1 MEIVNYFPGRVRL
14 KINSLY
20 KNKELTQI
28 VKIYI
33 CELDGIKKAK
43 ANAVTG
49 TIALEY
55 DSNKLNINTIRDTI
69 LGIIRNDMY
78 LKYVKEQYS
87 SYLEEEEKF
96 QAAKKKMLIFGSIYI
111 LYKVKQHFFG
121 KFFINRNL
129 SVLQAA
135 ALVTLIKGYPQL
147 KNTYKKVMTY
157 FPTDAD
163 KLLLVTGT
171 LLTLSREGN
180 KGTMLLF
187 LKAFTDA
194 LQSFSKLQIERTLI
208 ESNIGDNSFVWYNH
222 NEEEFLIPLKSLEQ
236 DDEVTFYDNETILV
250 DGTVI
255 EGYALVNNI
264 YYSGQP
270 ELKKISYNDNVH
282 EGMIVVSGK
291 IKVKVNNVPKKI
303 FKADVLL
310 NNLEITKGVKRY
322 QQRSIYYASTLA
334 LGSFVIT
341 GNSLAPLS
349 VFLLMT
355 PSATNVALNSGLA
368 NYLKLLMRNKIMLR
382 NINTIEKIIHSR
394 SIVFDKTGTLT
405 NGILKIDDIE
415 IYNNSYT
422 PEEVLKIAALCEG
435 NIYHPVS
442 SALKN
447 SANTNDILN
456 TDTVYIPSKG
466 ILADYNNHRVIIGN
480 ENMMLDENIDIISAA
495 NFVNKENDYY
505 IPIYFAIDN
514 KLTARIIMTEEIENH
529 AKEAIQQLKNSG
541 FSDIS
546 IISGDLERNTLNIA
560 NKLNISN
567 YEGNLSITDKQNVIY
582 NKKLDETVIMVGDGI
597 NDSLAMKEADV
608 SISFINNA
616 YEETLLK
623 SDCILLEKDLILI
636 PKLINITENSYYRIQ
651 RNIDF
656 SKNYNIAFGLLAMFG
671 YYGPFSAK
679 SLNTLN
685 SIIAIINSSRISAKP
700 TKIHNKNE
708 VINYEIV

>member
-28 VKIYI
+28 VKLYI

-55 DSNKLNINTIRDTI
+55 DSNMLDIDTIRDTI
-69 LGIIRNDMY
+69 ISIIRNDMY
-78 LKYVKEQYS
+78 LKYIKEQYS
-87 SYLEEEEKF
+87 SYLEEEKKF
-96 QAAKKKMLIFGSIYI
+96 QAAKKKMFIFGSIYI

-129 SVLQAA
+129 PVLQAA

-147 KNTYKKVMTY
+147 KNTYNKIMTH

-194 LQSFSKLQIERTLI
+194 LQFFSKLQIERTLI
-208 ESNIGDNSFVWYNH
+208 ENNIGDNSFVWYNH
-222 NEEEFLIPLKSLEQ
+222 NEKEFLIPLKSLEQ

-250 DGTVI
+250 DGTVT

-264 YYSGQP
+264 YYTGQP

-282 EGMIVVSGK
+282 EGMVVVSGK

-310 NNLEITKGVKRY
+310 NNLEITKGVKMY
-322 QQRSIYYASTLA
+322 QQRSIYYASALA

-355 PSATNVALNSGLA
+355 PSATKVALNSGLA

-382 NINTIEKIIHSR
+382 NINTVEKIIHSR

-405 NGILKIDDIE
+405 NGSLKIDDIE

-422 PEEVLKIAALCEG
+422 PEEVLKIAASCEG

-442 SALKN
+442 SAFKN

-456 TDTVYIPSKG
+456 TDTIYIPSKG

-480 ENMMLDENIDIISAA
+480 ENMMLDENIDITSAA
-495 NFVNKENDYY
+495 NFGNNKNDYY

-514 KLTARIIMTEEIENH
+514 KLTARILMTEEIENH
-529 AKEAIQQLKNSG
+529 AKEAIQQLKDLG
-541 FSDIS
+541 YSDIS

-567 YEGNLSITDKQNVIY
+567 YKGNLSVNDKQNVIY

-608 SISFINNA
+608 SISFLNNA
-616 YEETLLK
+616 SEETLLK

-651 RNIDF
+651 RNIEF
-656 SKNYNIAFGLLAMFG
+656 SKDYNIAFGLLAMFG

-708 VINYEIV
+708 VMKL